1 MSILLTSDFATRN
14 PTTINP
20 TINPTSNPTR
30 NPTNPAPST
39 RRRPPRRRGKAAVI
53 VLAVLAVLSLL
64 VAVAGTIAAL
74 RSGAGD
80 SLGALIR
87 QIEGVAQGADEF
99 DCPGS
104 IAFEAKKG
112 GALLLL
118 LPDSQGRVPDP
129 KEGTA
134 FKVTV
139 TDATGGAI
147 EVNMNE
153 SPRMGNGQGQAET
166 LAFIE
171 FPADGTYTIAVAA
184 NDGTTTAS
192 IAVLAGTREDF
203 EALSNFAA
211 AAGIGTLGGCSGVC
225 GLVLALSF
233 GIAALVVGLRKPRP
247 AEHDPLTL

>member
-1 MSILLTSDFATRN
+1 MSILLTSDSLMSNTATRT
-14 PTTINP
+14 PTP
-20 TINPTSNPTR
+20 
-30 NPTNPAPST
+30 PASAT
-39 RRRPPRRRGKAAVI
+39 RRRRAPRRRGKAAVI

-64 VAVAGTIAAL
+64 VAIAGTVAAL
-74 RSGAGD
+74 GSGAGL
-80 SLGALIR
+80 SFAALVR
-87 QIEGVAQGADEF
+87 QAQGVAQGADEF

-118 LPDSQGRVPDP
+118 LPDSNGRVPDP

-139 TDATGGAI
+139 TDAAGGAV
-147 EVNMNE
+147 EVDMNE
-153 SPRMGNGQGQAET
+153 GQRMGGGQGQAET
-166 LAFIE
+166 LAFVE

-192 IAVLAGTREDF
+192 VAVLPGTRDDF
-203 EALSNFAA
+203 EALKNFAA
-211 AAGIGTLGGCSGVC
+211 AAGVGTIGGCSGVC
-225 GLVLALSF
+225 GLVLALAF

-247 AEHDPLTL
+247 AEYDPLAL

>member
-1 MSILLTSDFATRN
+1 MRIPTMRI
-14 PTTINP
+14 PTTSIP
-20 TINPTSNPTR
+20 TTSKSTTSIPTASKPTT
-30 NPTNPAPST
+30 PSAST
-39 RRRPPRRRGKAAVI
+39 RRRSAPRRSGKAAVI
-53 VLAVLAVLSLL
+53 ILAVLAVLSLL
-64 VAVAGTIAAL
+64 VAVGGTIAAL

-87 QIEGVAQGADEF
+87 QTQGVAQGADEF
-99 DCPGS
+99 YCPGS

-134 FKVTV
+134 FNVTV

-184 NDGTTTAS
+184 NDGTTTGS

-203 EALSNFAA
+203 EALRNFAA

-233 GIAALVVGLRKPRP
+233 GIAALVVGPRKPRP
-247 AEHDPLTL
+247 VQPDPLAL

>member
-1 MSILLTSDFATRN
+1 MRI
-14 PTTINP
+14 PTTSTP
-20 TINPTSNPTR
+20 TTSI
-30 NPTNPAPST
+30 PATATPSAST
-39 RRRPPRRRGKAAVI
+39 RRRSAPRRRGKAAVI
-53 VLAVLAVLSLL
+53 ILAVLAVLSLL
-64 VAVAGTIAAL
+64 VAVGGTIAAL

-87 QIEGVAQGADEF
+87 QMQGVAQGADEF

-118 LPDSQGRVPDP
+118 IPDSNGRVPDP

-192 IAVLAGTREDF
+192 VAVLAGTREDF
-203 EALSNFAA
+203 EALKNFAA
-211 AAGIGTLGGCSGVC
+211 AAGIGTVGGCSGVC

-233 GIAALVVGLRKPRP
+233 GIAALVVGLRKPRS
-247 AEHDPLTL
+247 AEHDPLAL